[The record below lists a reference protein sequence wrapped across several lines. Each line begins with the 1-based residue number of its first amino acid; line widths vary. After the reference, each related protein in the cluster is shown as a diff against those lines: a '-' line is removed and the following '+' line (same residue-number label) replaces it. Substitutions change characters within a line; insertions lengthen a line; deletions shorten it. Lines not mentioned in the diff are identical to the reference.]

1 MIKRIAHGA
10 SANSYTAYGLLEN
23 FAHRF
28 SQHLDDVAAT
38 RSAAAEST
46 EDLSAPEHIRTW
58 VNDSQFSRE
67 TKRF

>member
-1 MIKRIAHGA
+1 MAARQEIEFRGTPMFDYRR
-10 SANSYTAYGLLEN
+10 SATRS
-23 FAHRF
+23 
-28 SQHLDDVAAT
+28 SAT